1 MRKNLKYIY
10 KASLLVV
17 VALMFSCNK
26 EEFKPYDHPFFHIH
40 VGNKSAIEVA
50 TDRKDQV
57 DYNVYL
63 SAVLQ
68 FDPID
73 LKYEVVVGN
82 GLQAGRDFELI
93 TQGNTLNFPNGIFER
108 PVTIKWLAAAVDPA
122 KNNTITIRLL
132 SNSKNYTIGLPGP
145 DQLQKELIITKK

>member
-1 MRKNLKYIY
+1 MKMSKYIY
-10 KASLLVV
+10 ILSLL
-17 VALMFSCNK
+17 LSITLFSACK
-26 EEFKPYDHPFFHIH
+26 DEFKPYDHPFFHIH
-40 VGNKSAIEVA
+40 VNNRSVVEVL

-57 DYNVYL
+57 DYKVYF
-63 SAVLQ
+63 STKLQ
-68 FDPID
+68 FEPVE
-73 LKYEVVVGN
+73 LKYEVIVGN
-82 GLQAGRDFELI
+82 GLLAGRDFELI

-108 PVTIKWLAAAVDPA
+108 SVTIKWIAAPVDPT

>member
-1 MRKNLKYIY
+1 MKNIKYIY
-10 KASLLVV
+10 IASLLII
-17 VALMFSCNK
+17 ANLFTACK
-26 EEFKPYDHPFFHIH
+26 DEFQPYDHPFFHIH
-40 VGNKSAIEVA
+40 VNNSANVVVA
-50 TDRKDQV
+50 ADRNDQV
-57 DYNVYL
+57 DYKVYF
-63 SAVLQ
+63 STKLQ
-68 FDPID
+68 FEPVD

-82 GLQAGRDFELI
+82 GLLAGRDFELI

-108 PVTIKWLAAAVDPA
+108 PVTIKWIAAPVDPT